1 MITILWIL
9 FLSSCA
15 YQLITVFLTR
25 RFLRFDVLA
34 ASDPLPEYPLSHLK
48 AVHGAHAETQA
59 VLQTHCRQSYLGA
72 VDLVFCAGDPE
83 DPGLALAH
91 RLAET
96 HPQARVVVKPF
107 SERFPNPKITALQG
121 AYPDCHQP
129 FVLSTDCDMRAPS
142 DFLNKMMADFDDPKV
157 GMVTSL
163 YCIRRVPSASVA
175 LEALS
180 VLDFA
185 TSVLT
190 ARATEGISFGLG
202 AGMAFRRE
210 ALEGIGGFASVGDY
224 LADDFQLGNK
234 LHRAGWKVKL
244 AGTIL
249 EDVVPHTS
257 FRGYIQHQLRWMRTL
272 RVSRPIGHLS
282 YIVTQGLPWVLGL
295 LLLSGWT
302 PTTWLAS
309 LAWMGIRIGCARRC
323 WSLLGGQSVNRWVQ
337 LVILKDLIYLWL
349 WLASLVGDTVEWA
362 GRRYYLYSDGRIRLS
377 PPTIR

>member
-1 MITILWIL
+1 
-9 FLSSCA
+9 
-15 YQLITVFLTR
+15 
-25 RFLRFDVLA
+25 
-34 ASDPLPEYPLSHLK
+34 
-48 AVHGAHAETQA
+48 
-59 VLQTHCRQSYLGA
+59 
-72 VDLVFCAGDPE
+72 
-83 DPGLALAH
+83 
-91 RLAET
+91 
-96 HPQARVVVKPF
+96 
-107 SERFPNPKITALQG
+107 
-121 AYPDCHQP
+121 
-129 FVLSTDCDMRAPS
+129 
-142 DFLNKMMADFDDPKV
+142 MMSDFDDPKV

-163 YCIRRVPSASVA
+163 YCIRKVPSASVA

-210 ALEGIGGFASVGDY
+210 ALDGIGGFASVGDY

-249 EDVVPHTS
+249 EDVVPQTS
-257 FRGYIQHQLRWMRTL
+257 FRGYILHQLRWMRTL
-272 RVSRPIGHLS
+272 RVSRPLGHLS

-295 LLLSGWT
+295 VLVSGWT
-302 PTTWLAS
+302 PSTWLAS
-309 LAWMGIRIGCARRC
+309 LAWMGLRISCARRC

-337 LVILKDLIYLWL
+337 LVLLKDLIYLGL

-362 GRRYYLYSDGRIRLS
+362 GRRYHLYSDGRIRLS
-377 PPTIR
+377 PR